1 MTRLNTYPQYG
12 NEAKEKDMKVL
23 LDMIRLREAMTADPS
38 LALPEGLCYSSP
50 NRNGLKNIREL
61 ATFRFTCRRCDDAP
75 CISVC
80 PADALE
86 KDDEGV
92 IMRHTNLCVSC
103 KSCVTICPFGTMMT
117 DFFSHHRNR
126 DLFYDLCDPSQA
138 EKFVAACPPGT
149 ARLTDSDEQPGE
161 NIYKL
166 NEMVLIRDYLYTTEK
181 E

>member
-1 MTRLNTYPQYG
+1 
-12 NEAKEKDMKVL
+12 MKVL
-23 LDMIRLREAMTADPS
+23 IDMIKLREALVRDPS
-38 LALPEGLCYSSP
+38 LELPEGLCYGRH
-50 NRNGLKNIREL
+50 NNGLKTIREL
-61 ATFRFTCRRCDDAP
+61 AIFRFTCRRCDDAP

-80 PADALE
+80 PAEALE

-117 DFFSHHRNR
+117 DFFRHHRNK
-126 DLFYDLCDPSQA
+126 DLFYDLCDPAQA

-149 ARLTDSDEQPGE
+149 AMITDSTGHQGE
-161 NIYKL
+161 NIYVL
-166 NEMVLIRDYLYTTEK
+166 NERVLIRDYIYSTEK